1 MTVFAPFFFLKFA
14 LKARTKQQR
23 PERGSINWPESEK
36 TIWPVNKRS
45 IQFPGYVEYRKHGEK
60 KKKKKSINRKIN
72 TAMHSLQVNV
82 VWT

>member
-1 MTVFAPFFFLKFA
+1 MLNT
-14 LKARTKQQR
+14 
-23 PERGSINWPESEK
+23 GNM
-36 TIWPVNKRS
+36 
-45 IQFPGYVEYRKHGEK
+45 GEK